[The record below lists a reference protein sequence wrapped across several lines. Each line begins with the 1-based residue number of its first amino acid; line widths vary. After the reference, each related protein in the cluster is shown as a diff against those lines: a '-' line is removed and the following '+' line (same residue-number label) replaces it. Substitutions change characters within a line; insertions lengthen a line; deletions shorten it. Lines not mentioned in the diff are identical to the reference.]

1 MYSLEN
7 STESLRDAVIFDLA
21 FDAVV
26 GLRFTKN
33 CSLFRLIG
41 SKRDC
46 DAEHKRVAT
55 NHSLLIKVV
64 VQSRHFR
71 LAQWA
76 LLSIR
81 WRLPRPPDWP
91 VNVYNTRQEFDAC
104 YKH

>member
-1 MYSLEN
+1 MYNLEN
-7 STESLRDAVIFDLA
+7 STESLLDAVIFDLA

-55 NHSLLIKVV
+55 NESYCSLPMSNSLPAKSASSPVTIV
-64 VQSRHFR
+64 R
-71 LAQWA
+71 L
-76 LLSIR
+76 
-81 WRLPRPPDWP
+81 
-91 VNVYNTRQEFDAC
+91 
-104 YKH
+104 